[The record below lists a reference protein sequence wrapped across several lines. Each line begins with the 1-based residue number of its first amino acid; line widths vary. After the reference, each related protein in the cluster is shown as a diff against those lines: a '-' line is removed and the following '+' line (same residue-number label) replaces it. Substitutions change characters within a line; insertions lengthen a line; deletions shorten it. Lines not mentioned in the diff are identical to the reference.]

1 MEDIGYRKRKQVSY
15 QQLDTMGRMTP
26 AAIVLELQDAGT
38 AHSDCLGFDFNY
50 MASSKKG
57 WAVINWH
64 ICIQKI
70 PRANE
75 MTNMFTWNDKIKRM
89 QASRSY
95 RISDDTGNTM
105 VEAISRWVFMD
116 LETRH
121 PSTVPQEMI
130 DKYHTGLESAIPNEK
145 YLMPKPNLGEEINTR
160 EFVVT
165 RRDTDSNG
173 HANNVKYLE
182 WAMDDVADDIYED
195 MDLFDIRII
204 YRKECRR
211 GDVVQLK
218 TFVTEKEGHK
228 EVISLLLDA
237 EGKTIA
243 EVVTL
248 WQ

>member
-1 MEDIGYRKRKQVSY
+1 MENVGYRKQKQVSY

-26 AAIVLELQDAGT
+26 AAVLLELQEAGI
-38 AHSDCLGFDFNY
+38 AHSDKLGFDFQY
-50 MASSKKG
+50 LASAKRG

-64 ICIQKI
+64 IIIHKI

-75 MTNMFTWNDKIKRM
+75 TTNMFTWNDKIKRM

-95 RISDDTGNTM
+95 CISDDRGNTM
-105 VEAISRWVFMD
+105 IEAISRWVFLD

-130 DKYHTGLESAIPNEK
+130 DKYHTGLEPSIPNEK
-145 YLMPKPNLGEEINTR
+145 YVMAKPNLGEEITTR
-160 EFVVT
+160 EFLVT

-182 WAMDDVADDIYED
+182 WAMDDVADEIYED

-211 GDVVQLK
+211 GEVVQLK
-218 TFVTEKEGHK
+218 TFVTEQENHT
-228 EVISLLLDA
+228 EVISLLLDV